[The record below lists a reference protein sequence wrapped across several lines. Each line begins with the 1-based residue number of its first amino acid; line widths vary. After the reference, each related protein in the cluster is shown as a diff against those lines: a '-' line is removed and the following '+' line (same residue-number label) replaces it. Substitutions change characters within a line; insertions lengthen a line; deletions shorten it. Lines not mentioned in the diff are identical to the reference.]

1 VAVLIGAALA
11 VPASSAFAA
20 ARFAGPATVADSLLS
35 VGVGGR
41 PILTV
46 PGIEAPAAHAP
57 SVTLSVGSESSV
69 AVSLG
74 GKPLV
79 AASAGGEHLAAV
91 SVGGEPVASVPSPT
105 PPPSGEPP
113 PAHGEE
119 TARAPTPAPH
129 APSAQAR
136 KPLTTAAV
144 AMLASSPSR
153 APRSA
158 ARAATAAS
166 PTPLAPARGARSP
179 SAGAVRRATRRSGAP
194 GTSPLVGSPAATA
207 AGHPR
212 EVAAGAGSR
221 VRRSTNSSS
230 NPLGAIGRH
239 IPIPLPIPDWSK
251 PIILA
256 LVLLSIGLAARAA
269 LASRRARRLETQRGV
284 LLRDLAAMQAALVP
298 EVPGDLQGA
307 SVSVAYSPAEGP
319 GAGGDF
325 YDVFVPSPG
334 KVAMVLGDVTGHGH
348 DALRHAALTRYT
360 VRAYLQAG
368 LAPRAALALAG
379 EALLDES
386 CERLATVAAAVYDSD
401 AGTLT
406 YALAGHPPPLL
417 RGVEWPEPSTCCSS
431 PPVGWTM
438 PTGRRQTV
446 ISLPDGAIACFFS
459 DGLIEA
465 RCAGTEEAG
474 RLGRGRLVE
483 ILDSLDGAADA
494 ESLLS
499 GVRAAAQ
506 STPDDMAAVI
516 LLPHGPPVTERLHVE
531 ELEAEP
537 RALAGGHVRAFL
549 EGFALSGQDVEDA
562 VREAM
567 MIAAARGSAVL
578 RLDLTGE
585 RGAVSVGAPLAPKRT
600 IASPPRRARSGGA
613 RLRLVGAS

>member
-1 VAVLIGAALA
+1 VALLVGAALA
-11 VPASSAFAA
+11 VPASSAVAA
-20 ARFAGPATVADSLLS
+20 ARFAGPAAAADSLLS
-35 VGVGGR
+35 VSMGGR
-41 PILTV
+41 SILTV
-46 PGIEAPAAHAP
+46 PGVEAPVAHAP

-69 AVSLG
+69 AVSVG

-79 AASAGGEHLAAV
+79 GASAGGEHLAAV
-91 SVGGEPVASVPSPT
+91 SVGGKAVASVPAPT

-113 PAHGEE
+113 LAHGEE
-119 TARAPTPAPH
+119 TAPAPTPPPH
-129 APSAQAR
+129 ASSGQAP

-144 AMLASSPSR
+144 AMLATSSHP

-158 ARAATAAS
+158 ARAPTATS
-166 PTPLAPARGARSP
+166 PTSLVPAGGARLT
-179 SAGAVRRATRRSGAP
+179 SAGAVRRATRRAGAAR
-194 GTSPLVGSPAATA
+194 TSPLDGSPTPATA
-207 AGHPR
+207 AHPR
-212 EVAAGAGSR
+212 QIAAGDGSR
-221 VRRSTNSSS
+221 VQRSTNSSS
-230 NPLGAIGRH
+230 NPLQAIGRH

-256 LVLLSIGLAARAA
+256 LVLLSIGLAIRAA
-269 LASRRARRLETQRGV
+269 LASRRARRLETQHGV
-284 LLRDLAAMQAALVP
+284 LLRDLGAMQAALVP
-298 EVPGDLQGA
+298 EVPADLEGA
-307 SVSVAYSPAEGP
+307 SVSVAYRPAEGP

-334 KVAMVLGDVTGHGH
+334 KVAMILGDVTGHGH

-379 EALLDES
+379 EALVDEA
-386 CERLATVAAAVYDSD
+386 CERLATVAAALYDSD

-446 ISLPDGAIACFFS
+446 ISLPDGAIACFLS

-465 RCAGTEEAG
+465 RCGGTEEAG
-474 RLGRGRLVE
+474 RLGRGRLAE

-516 LLPHGPPVTERLHVE
+516 LLPHGPLVTERLHVE
-531 ELEAEP
+531 ELEADP
-537 RALAGGHVRAFL
+537 RALAGGYVRAFL
-549 EGFALSGQDVEDA
+549 EGFALSGRDVEDA
-562 VREAM
+562 VREAI

-585 RGAVSVGAPLAPKRT
+585 GTVSVGAPLAPKRT
-600 IASPPRRARSGGA
+600 IASPPRRARSGSA